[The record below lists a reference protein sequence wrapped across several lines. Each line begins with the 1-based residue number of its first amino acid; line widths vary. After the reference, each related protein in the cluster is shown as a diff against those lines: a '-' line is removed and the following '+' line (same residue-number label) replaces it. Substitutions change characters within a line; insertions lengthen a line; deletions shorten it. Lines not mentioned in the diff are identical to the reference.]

1 MKLLLTVYCDP
12 FVQVFAIRQ
21 HDCHAQVT
29 TPQSRLCMFQQLVLV
44 RSLRDILLGLE
55 GFVSTVSTVCQ
66 IEKRKENSVINTDT
80 DVMTEHEKSQF
91 LRDGSAE
98 QVELLVIS
106 AICRNQSNR
115 TVGL

>member
-1 MKLLLTVYCDP
+1 MSHFHRNIHLKMVAQKGQGLVKLLLTVYCDP

-29 TPQSRLCMFQQLVLV
+29 TPQSSLCMFQQLVLV

-66 IEKRKENSVINTDT
+66 IKKRKENSVTNNAT
-80 DVMTEHEKSQF
+80 DVMTEHEKIPVPP
-91 LRDGSAE
+91 RWK
-98 QVELLVIS
+98 
-106 AICRNQSNR
+106 C
-115 TVGL
+115 